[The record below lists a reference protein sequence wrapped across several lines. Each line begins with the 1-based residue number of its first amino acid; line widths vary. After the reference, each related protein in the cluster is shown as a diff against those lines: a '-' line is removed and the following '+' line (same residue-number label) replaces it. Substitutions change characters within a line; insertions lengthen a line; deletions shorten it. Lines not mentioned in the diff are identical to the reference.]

1 MKNQKIVSIV
11 MLSLYM
17 TQCSPS
23 KKEDVLLTNAAQL
36 HNEAVALAS
45 LLDQQL
51 DTLENDISY
60 LKDSVIAW
68 RTALEKW
75 EGNVVEVPGNE
86 SLEHDHAD
94 HGHNHEKA
102 VELTP
107 EQMFSIQ
114 QEMKAQIEKLQRR
127 INAPI
132 KNDEPF

>member
-1 MKNQKIVSIV
+1 MKNQRIVSIV
-11 MLSLYM
+11 FLSLYM

-23 KKEDVLLTNAAQL
+23 KKEDELLTNAAQL

-45 LLDQQL
+45 VLDQQL
-51 DTLENDISY
+51 DTLEQNINY
-60 LKDSVIAW
+60 VKDSVVAW
-68 RTALEKW
+68 RTALKKW
-75 EGNVVEVPGNE
+75 EGNLVEVPGNE
-86 SLEHDHAD
+86 SHEHDHAN
-94 HGHNHEKA
+94 HAHHHEKA

-107 EQMFSIQ
+107 EQIFSVQ